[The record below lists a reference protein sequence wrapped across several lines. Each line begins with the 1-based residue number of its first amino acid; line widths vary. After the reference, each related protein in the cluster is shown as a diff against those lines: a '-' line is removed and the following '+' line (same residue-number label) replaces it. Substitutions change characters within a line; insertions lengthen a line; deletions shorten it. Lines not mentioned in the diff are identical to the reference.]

1 MFRFFLFS
9 LGLCLLS
16 SLLSANPYYSIR
28 DGDWSNPESW
38 SLTEGGF
45 SALESPTAGDTV
57 YINHQISHNTGGT
70 YKHTGDVF
78 VLENGGYYI
87 NSGSGSSKVYKF
99 EGNRFEVFGT
109 VTTSSDFLHQA
120 SWTSEYGI
128 LILHQGSGFAIGDD
142 LILCGTSE
150 TILNTELCGNG
161 GTLDDIYF
169 RGTQAKIC
177 GQGYFYVVDRMR
189 AWNDSGSEVFPASD
203 QIVNQICAG
212 FALYSDPG
220 ICATPGIV
228 GGGTFVLQWR
238 DFGLRA
244 KEAGPGIRLSWLLDQ
259 EAEGDY
265 FVERSADGVN
275 FQTLSTHIHR
285 KKGRHHSVDPQPI
298 SGRNYYRIRLSHSD
312 GRQEYSRVISMFFQ
326 PGLGLQVDHT
336 KITTGYLMLRGIPQ
350 RKGNCVRIYDAS
362 GHLVQQS
369 KVPATRSGEA
379 NILLPPDLSTGV
391 YVVELLHPSSLLQ
404 TRFIIP

>member
-1 MFRFFLFS
+1 MFRFFLLS

-16 SLLSANPYYSIR
+16 LLLNANPYYSTQ
-28 DGDWSNPESW
+28 DGDWSDPNSW
-38 SLTEGGF
+38 ALTEGGLPG
-45 SALESPTAGDTV
+45 LESPSAGDTV
-57 YINHQISHNTGGT
+57 YISHEISHNTGGT
-70 YKHTGDVF
+70 YTHTGDVYI
-78 VLENGGYYI
+78 LESGTYHI

-128 LILHQGSGFAIGDD
+128 LILHEGSGFAIGDD

-189 AWNDSGSEVFPASD
+189 AWDDSRSEVFPASD

-220 ICATPGIV
+220 ICATPGII

-244 KEAGPGIRLSWLLDQ
+244 RKMENAIRLSWMIDRQ
-259 EAEGDY
+259 AEGDY
-265 FVERSADGVN
+265 FVERSADGVH
-275 FQTLSTHIHR
+275 FHRLTGPLHR
-285 KKGRHHSVDPQPI
+285 KKDRHYSLDLQPFT
-298 SGRNYYRIRLSHSD
+298 GRNYYRVHLSHPD
-312 GRQEYSRVISMFFQ
+312 GLQEHSSVISMIFQ
-326 PGLGLQVDHT
+326 PEPVLQIDHT
-336 KITTGYLMLRGIPQ
+336 EITSGQLMLRVIPP
-350 RKGNCVRIYDAS
+350 RKGNCVRIYNAS
-362 GHLVQQS
+362 GQLVQQS

-379 NILLPPDLSTGV
+379 NVSLPPDLSAGI
-391 YVVELLHPSSLLQ
+391 YVVELVHPSSLLQ
-404 TRFIIP
+404 TRFIVP